1 MKSMIKLK
9 CKIEWLGALIA
20 FAVLPLFIADLTFA
34 ACNVST
40 TPVSFGS
47 YDIFSPGPNDATG
60 SISFVCDETPPPAAV
75 TVAIGQSP
83 NSGGFD
89 PRQMKLTGGTDLLHY
104 NLYTNA
110 SYTSIWGDNTGG
122 TVTQS
127 RRAPKNKTVTFQ
139 VYGRIP
145 PSQDVSAGSY
155 NDTLTVTITW

>member
-1 MKSMIKLK
+1 MEAMIKLK
-9 CKIEWLGALIA
+9 CRNAGLKALII
-20 FAVLPLFIADLTFA
+20 FAVLPLLIAGKSFA
-34 ACNVST
+34 ACSVST

-47 YDIFSPGPNDATG
+47 YDVLLPGATDATG
-60 SISFVCDETPPPAAV
+60 SISFVCDETPPPDV

-89 PRQMKLTGGTDLLHY
+89 PRQMKLTGGTDLLNY
-104 NLYTNA
+104 NLYTDA
-110 SYTSIWGDNTGG
+110 TYTSIWGDGTGG
-122 TVTQS
+122 TVTRSQ
-127 RRAPKNKTVTFQ
+127 RAPRNKTITFQ